1 MNELRYRHD
10 LAKKK
15 AKDFMKKGQINEY
28 FSALL
33 EVQRYKKLMRAVMTN

>member
-15 AKDFMKKGQINEY
+15 AYQFMKKGQINEY
-28 FSALL
+28 FTALM
-33 EVQRYKKLMRAVMTN
+33 EMRRYKKLMHSVMAN